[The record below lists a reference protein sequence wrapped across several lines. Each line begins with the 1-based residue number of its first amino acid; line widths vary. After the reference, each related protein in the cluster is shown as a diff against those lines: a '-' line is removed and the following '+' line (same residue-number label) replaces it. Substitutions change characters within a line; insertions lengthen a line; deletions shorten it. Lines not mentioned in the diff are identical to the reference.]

1 MAIHPDA
8 FPDNVSPEVKA
19 LLEKYFQLSNASSSH
34 NDHEASMLL
43 LIHVTRLLNKSEDE
57 QEFAELFVNDGTYE
71 LAEEQSVGRD
81 EIISFPKKLFANIPH
96 REHPVVRI
104 FTFGSDD
111 MNLMCYGTVGY
122 KISDEPVNM
131 QEWAARYEIVRTG
144 PGDLRFKYVQIIIVS
159 VSSRDE
165 SVQAEID
172 R

>member
-34 NDHEASMLL
+34 NDHEA
-43 LIHVTRLLNKSEDE
+43 NE

-81 EIISFPKKLFANIPH
+81 EIISFRKKLFANIPH